1 MLIGTEGA
9 RHRSEKRGRGDT
21 QIQRV
26 LEKVERKC
34 LYSAPTSAGN
44 CEDKVV
50 PLLQSQDFSD
60 LERLGA

>member
-21 QIQRV
+21 QTQKV
-26 LEKVERKC
+26 LEKAERKC
-34 LYSAPTSAGN
+34 FYSAPTSAGN
-44 CEDKVV
+44 FDDEVV
-50 PLLQSQDFSD
+50 LLSD